1 MKTSR
6 NQELVVALVVM
17 AVACLLIL
25 WGVLQDPNQLPIP
38 M

>member
-1 MKTSR
+1 
-6 NQELVVALVVM
+6 VAALVMIAVACLLM
-17 AVACLLIL
+17 IAVACLLIL